1 MFLYA
6 FVSFGLSFIL
16 LLFGVFSLKKVQHQS
31 QVLFATI
38 PIVLCIQQFCE
49 GILWLALPFSDLH
62 LLQKS
67 TIFLH
72 LNFTQLLWPLYIPLA
87 ILFLEKHMS
96 RKIILS
102 ILVGIG
108 FAVSCLLAH
117 CLCNYNVHAQIH
129 DSKILYIQPYPEK
142 FKLLGSILFAIATI
156 VPCFVS
162 HIKQMRILGVL
173 ILFSYGISAIF
184 YQSYLISVWCY
195 FTIAISYSVWLIMK
209 NTALINTNDETAL
222 PITI

>member
-6 FVSFGLSFIL
+6 FVSFGLSFML
-16 LLFGVFSLKKVQHQS
+16 LLFGVFSLKKVQYQS

-49 GILWLALPFSDLH
+49 GILWLALPFSNLH

-67 TIFLH
+67 TVFLH
-72 LNFTQLLWPLYIPLA
+72 LNFTQLLWPLYIPIA
-87 ILFLEKHMS
+87 ILFLEKHKS
-96 RKIILS
+96 RKMILS

-108 FAVSCLLAH
+108 LVVSCFLAH
-117 CLCNYNVHAQIH
+117 CLCNYSVHAQIH
-129 DSKILYIQPYPEK
+129 QSTILYIQPYPEQ
-142 FKLLGSILFAIATI
+142 FRLLGSILYAIATI

-173 ILFSYGISAIF
+173 ILFSYGVGAVF

-195 FTIAISYSVWLIMK
+195 FTIPISYSVWFIMK
-209 NTALINTNDETAL
+209 YTVLTNTNDETVL